1 MSELQ
6 KNITR
11 INEKLQQLL
20 KQFQV
25 LQKENLQQREQ
36 ITGMQAQQLKD
47 AAALKQMQEQ
57 VLVLKAAAG
66 SMTDADKKEFEKN
79 INRYMK
85 EIDKCIGYLSE

>member
-36 ITGMQAQQLKD
+36 IAGMQAQQLKD

>member
-47 AAALKQMQEQ
+47 AAALQQMQEQ

-66 SMTDADKKEFEKN
+66 SMTETDKKEFEKN
-79 INRYMK
+79 LNRYMK

>member
-47 AAALKQMQEQ
+47 AAALQQMQEQ

-79 INRYMK
+79 INRYIK

>member
-20 KQFQV
+20 KQYQI

-36 ITGMQAQQLKD
+36 IAGMQAQQLKD
-47 AAALKQMQEQ
+47 AAALQQMQEQ

-66 SMTDADKKEFEKN
+66 SMTETDKKEFEKN
-79 INRYMK
+79 VNRY
-85 EIDKCIGYLSE
+85 ICLLYTSPSPRD

>member
-47 AAALKQMQEQ
+47 AAALQQMQEQ

>member
-25 LQKENLQQREQ
+25 LQKENFQQREQ

>member
-20 KQFQV
+20 KQYQV
-25 LQKENLQQREQ
+25 LQKENMQQRER
-36 ITGMQAQQLKD
+36 IAGMQQQQAND
-47 AAALKQMQEQ
+47 AAALQQMQEQ
-57 VLVLKAAAG
+57 LLVLKAAAG

-79 INRYMK
+79 VNRYMK

>member
-20 KQFQV
+20 KQYQV

-36 ITGMQAQQLKD
+36 ISGLKQQQAND
-47 AAALKQMQEQ
+47 ASALQQMQEQ
-57 VLVLKAAAG
+57 VLVMKAAAG

>member
-20 KQFQV
+20 KQYQV
-25 LQKENLQQREQ
+25 LQKENLQQRER
-36 ITGMQAQQLKD
+36 IAGMQQQQAND
-47 AAALKQMQEQ
+47 AAALQQMQEQ

-66 SMTDADKKEFEKN
+66 SMTETDKKEFEKN
-79 INRYMK
+79 LNRYMK

>member
-20 KQFQV
+20 KQYQI

-36 ITGMQAQQLKD
+36 IAGMQAQQLKD
-47 AAALKQMQEQ
+47 AAALQQMQEQ

-66 SMTDADKKEFEKN
+66 SMTETDKKEFEKN
-79 INRYMK
+79 VNRYMK

>member
-66 SMTDADKKEFEKN
+66 SMTETDKKEFEKN
-79 INRYMK
+79 LNRYMK